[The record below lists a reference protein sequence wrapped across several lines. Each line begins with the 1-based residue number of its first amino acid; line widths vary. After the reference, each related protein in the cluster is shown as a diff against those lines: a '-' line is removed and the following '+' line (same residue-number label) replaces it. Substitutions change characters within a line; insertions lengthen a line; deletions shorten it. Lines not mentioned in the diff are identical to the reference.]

1 MISPNA
7 NDRSGGD
14 MATGGFPQEGN
25 TEFIGVLKSISESDV
40 LAQFPLSFGQ
50 RSLWFIQQFD
60 PENAAHNIVY
70 GVHMLGDIDLGAL
83 EKSFQTVV
91 AHNPAFRTSF
101 STSGGEPIQQV
112 HAHASFKLDF
122 SDAQDWDAET
132 LDMQLREV
140 MFCPFDLTKA
150 PLLRVTVFR
159 RTEHDHLVILAIHHI
174 VTDMWSVAL
183 LLSQVSKNYKMYL
196 QGEEPAFTE
205 ARASYAD
212 HVRCQEEMLA
222 GEEGQGHFQYWQ
234 EKLSG
239 ELPVLNLVTEKI
251 RPPYQTD
258 RGKSTFMRIDS
269 ALRDGLKQLADAHGS
284 NIHDICLTVFKVLLY
299 RYTGLEDIIIGYPKF
314 GRTRQ
319 MAKVMGYFVNP
330 VALRS
335 DLSGNPTFADF
346 LQQVKTTLREASE
359 HDDIPF
365 LMLVEKLEPNRAL
378 SHSPIFQVMFT
389 WQKTTRIVEQDSM
402 TGMALGDEGAKFRL
416 GEFHMEPISLPYRAV
431 PFDLTLLMAEAGK
444 ELGATI
450 EYNMALFEEATI
462 LRMMQHYRML
472 LEGIVRDPLQPIANI
487 PMLTAEEEEQILIGW
502 NPPLEEKTPA
512 LLLEQFAAQAARTP
526 HAPALIIG
534 EQSFSYAELDG
545 LSDRVA
551 GALCNE
557 GLLPEDIVGVCTG
570 RTAGMVIALWAV
582 LKAGG
587 TFLYL
592 DPHLPAERMAYM
604 VADSRLRYM
613 LSEAGCL
620 PDMGPF
626 DHILLDLDAVLEE
639 GTAIDAAR
647 DIQAGQLAY
656 LIYTSGSTGTPKGV
670 MVEHGSI
677 ALHTA
682 AMRAHYELR
691 ASDRF
696 LQFASLSFDA
706 ALEQVFGTLTSGACL
721 VLRDDAI
728 WEPLELLEKMKQ
740 YDLTILNLPPAYWHQ
755 VAQVWAQQA
764 ELPDLPLRLVIIGGD
779 VFQLETLR
787 LWGQTRFSDVRLLNA
802 YGPTE
807 TTITSVMY
815 EVPPD
820 YLETQE
826 GKSVPI
832 GQTLPGRTAYI
843 LNAYSQLVPVGVPGE
858 LYIGGPC
865 LARGYL
871 HRPELTEER
880 FVPDP
885 FSKEEGARLYR
896 TGDLVMRCSDGNI
909 AFKGRIDQ
917 QVKVRGFRI
926 ELGEIEAALSKHPEV
941 KDVVVLAKDS
951 QIGKQI
957 HAYLVPA
964 HGAVL
969 TIRELRVHL
978 RKTMP
983 EYFLPSGYAF
993 IDALPVTS
1001 TGKVDRQALLRM
1013 EVQQAVA
1020 NDVYVAPSTEI
1031 EKELAAMWQEV
1042 MGIERVGVHDDFFE
1056 LGGHSL
1062 IATQLVA
1069 RIRDTFQFSMP
1080 LVALFETPTVAEIA
1094 ELITE
1099 NLLEK
1104 GAVDE
1109 LAGLLDELEG
1119 MSDEE
1124 VQQMLEDE
1132 VQD

>member
-1 MISPNA
+1 MGSS
-7 NDRSGGD
+7 NDRKYPGGK
-14 MATGGFPQEGN
+14 MAIGGFPRDDKSKN
-25 TEFIGVLKSISESDV
+25 IGDQTLPSDSEVLS
-40 LAQFPLSFGQ
+40 QFPLSFGQ

-70 GVHMLGDIDLGAL
+70 GVHMLGDTDIGAL

-91 AHNPAFRTSF
+91 DHNPAFRTSF
-101 STSGGEPIQQV
+101 STGKGEPFQQV
-112 HAHASFKLDF
+112 HAHAVIKVDF
-122 SDAQDWDAET
+122 TDAQDWDDET
-132 LDMQLREV
+132 LDTKLRDV

-150 PLLRVTVFR
+150 PLLRVTVIR
-159 RTEHDHLVILAIHHI
+159 RTLHDHLVILSIHHI

-196 QGEEPAFTE
+196 QGEEPPFKKP
-205 ARASYAD
+205 RATYAD
-212 HVRCQEEMLA
+212 HVQWQEDMLA

-234 EKLSG
+234 EKLAG

-269 ALRDGLKQLADAHGS
+269 ALRDGLKQVADAQGA
-284 NIHDICLTVFKVLLY
+284 NIHDLCLAAFKVLLY

-346 LQQVKTTLREASE
+346 LQQVKTTLREASA
-359 HDDIPF
+359 HDAIPF

-402 TGMALGDEGAKFRL
+402 TGMALGDEGTDFHL
-416 GEFHMEPISLPYRAV
+416 GYFHMEPISLPYRAV

-450 EYNMALFEEATI
+450 EYNMALFEEPTI

-487 PMLTAEEEEQILIGW
+487 PMLTAEEEEQILTGW
-502 NPPLEEKTPA
+502 TPSLEEKPLA
-512 LLLEQFAAQAARTP
+512 LLVEQFAAQVARTP
-526 HAPALIIG
+526 QAPALRVG
-534 EQSFSYAELDG
+534 EQTFTYAELDV

-551 GALCNE
+551 GSLSNE
-557 GLLPEDIVGVCTG
+557 GLQPEDIVGVCTR
-570 RTAGMVIALWAV
+570 RTAGMVITLWGV

-587 TFLYL
+587 TILYL
-592 DPHLPAERMAYM
+592 DPHLPADRLAFMID
-604 VADSRLRYM
+604 DSKLRF
-613 LSEAGCL
+613 LVNGAGCL
-620 PDMGPF
+620 TEADC
-626 DHILLDLDAVLEE
+626 DVLSLESLLAGETAQTKVLK
-639 GTAIDAAR
+639 G
-647 DIQAGQLAY
+647 IQTDRLAY
-656 LIYTSGSTGTPKGV
+656 VIYTSGSTGTPKGV
-670 MVEHGSI
+670 MVDHGSI
-677 ALHTA
+677 ALHVA
-682 AMRAHYELR
+682 AMRRHYELNEN
-691 ASDRF
+691 DRF

-706 ALEQVFGTLTSGACL
+706 ALEQVFCTLTSGACL

-740 YDLTILNLPPAYWHQ
+740 YGLTILNLPPAYWHQ
-755 VAQVWAQQA
+755 VAQVWAQQK
-764 ELPDLPLRLVIIGGD
+764 LPDLPLRLVIIGGD
-779 VFQLETLR
+779 VFHLETLR
-787 LWGQTRFSDVRLLNA
+787 MWGQTRFRDVRLLNA

-820 YLETQE
+820 YLERYE
-826 GKSVPI
+826 GRPVPI
-832 GQTLPGRTAYI
+832 GQALPGRTAYI

-885 FSKEEGARLYR
+885 FSKEEGARMYR
-896 TGDLVMRCSDGNI
+896 TGDLVMRFSDGSI

-926 ELGEIEAALSKHPEV
+926 ELGEIEAALNSHPEV
-941 KDVVVLAKDS
+941 KDVVVLAKEMP
-951 QIGKQI
+951 QAEKQI

-969 TIRELRVHL
+969 TIRELRMHL

-993 IDALPVTS
+993 LDALPLTS

-1013 EVQQAVA
+1013 EVQQAA
-1020 NDVYVAPSTEI
+1020 ASGLYVAPSTEI
-1031 EKELAAMWQEV
+1031 ERELVAMWQEV

-1069 RIRDTFQFSMP
+1069 RIRDAFQFSLP

-1094 ELITE
+1094 GLITE
-1099 NLLEK
+1099 HLLAKE
-1104 GAVDE
+1104 ADDE

-1119 MSDEE
+1119 MSEEE
-1124 VQQMLEDE
+1124 VQQMLTDE